1 MKKLV
6 LTLVFLF
13 VLGIFCMP
21 ANAKSEF
28 FAPVCVTVNGNY
40 VNSQNRG
47 YLKSG
52 VTMVS
57 LRDIGDIFK
66 ANVGWDEKTSTA
78 TVQTDAKNIA
88 VTKNKKTATVNGKT
102 VALDSSAAIVA
113 DRIYVPLRFLS
124 EALGADVIWDE
135 STITA
140 RITSPDASV
149 PAHLQGDAPYTAD
162 ELYWLSRIVS
172 AESSGEPDSGKV
184 AVANVVLNRVESKE
198 FPDTIYGV
206 IFDRKYGV
214 QFTPVLNGTIYNTPT
229 TNSVIAAKRALL
241 GEDISRQCLYFL
253 NPDTAT
259 NSWIVKNRKFFTKI
273 GNHDFY
279 L

>member
-13 VLGIFCMP
+13 VFGTKYVP
-21 ANAKSEF
+21 VNAESEF
-28 FAPVCVTVNGNY
+28 FAPVCITVNGEY
-40 VNSQNRG
+40 VSSQNRG

-57 LRDIGDIFK
+57 LRDIGDIF
-66 ANVGWDEKTSTA
+66 AASVGWDEKTSTA
-78 TVQTDAKNIA
+78 TVLTDTKNIA
-88 VTKNKKTATVNGKT
+88 VTKNKKTATVNGKNVT
-102 VALDSSAAIVA
+102 LDSGASTVA

-124 EALGADVIWDE
+124 ETLGAKVNWE
-135 STITA
+135 EQTITA
-140 RITSPDASV
+140 HITSAKASV
-149 PAHLQGDAPYTAD
+149 PSHLKGNPPYTAD

-184 AVANVVLNRVESKE
+184 AVANVVLNRVKSRD
-198 FPDTIYGV
+198 FPNTVYGV

-214 QFTPVLNGTIYNTPT
+214 QFTPVSNGTIYKNPT
-229 TNSVIAAKRALL
+229 TNSIIAAKRALL
-241 GEDISRQCLYFL
+241 GEDVSRQCLYFL
-253 NPDTAT
+253 NPRTAT
-259 NSWIVKNRKFFTKI
+259 NSWIVKNRKFYKRI

>member
-13 VLGIFCMP
+13 VLAALQVPIY
-21 ANAKSEF
+21 AKSDF
-28 FAPVCVTVNGNY
+28 FAPVCITVNGNY

-57 LRDIGDIFK
+57 LRDFGDIFS
-66 ANVGWDEKTSTA
+66 AAVNWDEKSSTA
-78 TVQTDAKNIA
+78 RVTTDTKTIT
-88 VTKNKKTATVNGKT
+88 VTKNKKTATVNGKS
-102 VALDSSAAIVA
+102 VALDSGAAIVK

-124 EALGADVIWDE
+124 ENLGANVTWDE
-135 STITA
+135 QTITA
-140 RITSPDASV
+140 HIASQKAAV
-149 PAHLQGDAPYTAD
+149 PAHLQGKAPYTKD

-172 AESSGEPDSGKV
+172 AESSGEPNNGKV
-184 AVANVVLNRVESKE
+184 AVANVVLNRVESDE
-198 FPDTIYGV
+198 FPNTIYGV

-214 QFTPVLNGTIYNTPT
+214 QFTPVSDGSIYNNPT

-241 GEDISRQCLYFL
+241 GENVSRQCLYFL

-259 NSWIVKNRKFFTKI
+259 NSWIVKNRKFYKTI

-279 L
+279 M

>member
-13 VLGIFCMP
+13 VLGTKFVP
-21 ANAKSEF
+21 AYAQNEF
-28 FAPVCVTVNGNY
+28 FAPVCITVNGDY

-57 LRDIGDIFK
+57 LRDIGDIFR
-66 ANVGWDEKTSTA
+66 ASVGWNEKTSTA
-78 TVQTDAKNIA
+78 TVQTDTKNIA
-88 VTKNKKTATVNGKT
+88 VTKNKKTATVNGKNVT
-102 VALDSSAAIVA
+102 LDMGAAIVK

-124 EALGADVIWDE
+124 ETLGAAVTWDA
-135 STITA
+135 SAITA
-140 RITSPDASV
+140 HITSDNAAV
-149 PAHLQGDAPYTAD
+149 PAHLTGDAPYTSD

-172 AESSGEPDSGKV
+172 AESSGEPNQGKV
-184 AVANVVLNRVESKE
+184 AVANVVLNRVKSND
-198 FPDTIYGV
+198 FPNTIYGV

-214 QFTPVLNGTIYNTPT
+214 QFTPVSNGTIYQNPT
-229 TNSVIAAKRALL
+229 TDSIIAAKRALL

-253 NPDTAT
+253 NPKTAT
-259 NSWIVKNRKFFTKI
+259 NSWIVKNRKFYKRI

>member
-13 VLGIFCMP
+13 VLGTHFVP
-21 ANAKSEF
+21 TSAKSEF
-28 FAPVCVTVNGNY
+28 FAPVCVTVNGDY
-40 VNSQNRG
+40 VKSQNRG

-57 LRDIGDIFK
+57 LRDIGDIF
-66 ANVGWDEKTSTA
+66 AADVGWDGKTSTA
-78 TVQTDAKNIA
+78 SVVTATKNIA
-88 VTKNKKTATVNGKT
+88 VTKNKKTATVNGKS
-102 VALDSSAAIVA
+102 VALDSGAAIVA

-124 EALGADVIWDE
+124 ETLGANVTWDE

-140 RITSPDASV
+140 HISSPEASV
-149 PAHLQGDAPYTAD
+149 PTHLQGDAPYTKD

-172 AESSGEPDSGKV
+172 AESSGEPNNGKV
-184 AVANVVLNRVESKE
+184 AVANVVLNRVESSE
-198 FPDTIYGV
+198 FPNTIYGV

-214 QFTPVLNGTIYNTPT
+214 QFTPVSDGSIYKNPT

-241 GEDISRQCLYFL
+241 GEDVSRQCLYFL
-253 NPDTAT
+253 NPKTAT
-259 NSWIVKNRKFFTKI
+259 NSWIVKNRKFYKTI